1 MLRIIFYNTV
11 SFFIIIL
18 IFEIIL
24 TFLPVNQGFEFYDV
38 NKNNFVF
45 KAKENRSI
53 SQSKYWNFYN
63 PQVIKINNFGFRND
77 HDYDV
82 KEQNIVSVIG
92 DSYVEA
98 VQVPFGE
105 TFYNILEENIGDRFK
120 VYSFGFSGAPLSQYL
135 KWAEFS
141 VDRFNVSHLVIN
153 VVANDFDE
161 SLLKYK
167 QSPGFHYF
175 EKCGQSY
182 CNVLVPYKKNKYKA
196 ILGKSNLARYLV
208 SNLQILNISKNI
220 SFFFEQFDNKKNTK
234 VNKKYFANT
243 STDISTERIEDSKLS
258 VKLFLEKLDLI
269 KLEKKNIILMIDGRF
284 YSSNYDGYFPLMRE
298 YFIQESMKKG
308 FQIIDLKKSFDRN
321 YKKNKKKFE
330 FKKDGHWNSLAHSVV
345 GKELYNFFNSN
356 F

>member
-1 MLRIIFYNTV
+1 MLRLIFYNIV
-11 SFFIIIL
+11 SFFTIIL

-24 TFLPVNQGFEFYDV
+24 TFLPVNQGFEFYEV
-38 NKNNFVF
+38 NKNSHIFR
-45 KAKENRSI
+45 AKENRSI
-53 SQSKYWNFYN
+53 TQSKYWNFYN
-63 PQVIKINNFGFRND
+63 PQIIKINNFGFRND

-98 VQVPFGE
+98 VQVPFSK
-105 TFYNILEENIGDRFK
+105 TFYNILEENIDNKFK
-120 VYSFGFSGAPLSQYL
+120 IYSFGFSGAPLSQYL

-141 VDRFNVSHLVIN
+141 VDKFNVSHLIIN

-182 CNVLVPYKKNKYKA
+182 CNVLVPYKKKKYKA

-208 SNLQILNISKNI
+208 NNLQILDIKKQI
-220 SFFFEQFDNKKNTK
+220 SFFFEQFDDKKNTIA
-234 VNKKYFANT
+234 NTKYFANT
-243 STDISTERIEDSKLS
+243 STDNSIQRIEDSKLS
-258 VKLFLEKLDLI
+258 VRLFLEKLDLI

-284 YSSNYDGYFPLMRE
+284 YSSNYSGYFPLMRE
-298 YFIQESMKKG
+298 YFIQESVKKG
-308 FQIIDLKKSFDRN
+308 FHVIDLKKSFDSSYR
-321 YKKNKKKFE
+321 KNKKKFE
-330 FKKDGHWNSLAHSVV
+330 FKKDGHWNTLGHSIV
-345 GKELYNFFNSN
+345 GKELHNFFNLN

>member
-1 MLRIIFYNTV
+1 MLRRIFYNIV

-24 TFLPVNQGFEFYDV
+24 TFLPVNQGFEFYEV
-38 NKNNFVF
+38 NKNSFIF

-53 SQSKYWNFYN
+53 TQSKYWNFYN
-63 PQVIKINNFGFRND
+63 PQRIKINNFGFRND
-77 HDYDV
+77 HNYDV

-98 VQVPFGE
+98 VQVPFAK
-105 TFYNILEENIGDRFK
+105 TFYNILEENIDNKFK

-141 VDRFNVSHLVIN
+141 VDKFNVSHLVIN

-175 EKCGQSY
+175 EKCGQNY
-182 CNVLVPYKKNKYKA
+182 CNVLVPYKKKKYKA
-196 ILGKSNLARYLV
+196 ILGKSNLTRYLV

-234 VNKKYFANT
+234 ANKKYFANT
-243 STDISTERIEDSKLS
+243 STDNSTQRIKDSKLS
-258 VKLFLEKLDLI
+258 VRLFLEKLDLI

-308 FQIIDLKKSFDRN
+308 FKIIDLKKSFDRN

-330 FKKDGHWNSLAHSVV
+330 FKKDGHWNSLGHSVV

>member
-1 MLRIIFYNTV
+1 MLRLIFYNIV

-24 TFLPVNQGFEFYDV
+24 KFLPVNQGFEFYEV
-38 NKNNFVF
+38 NKNSFIF
-45 KAKENRSI
+45 RAKENRSI
-53 SQSKYWNFYN
+53 TQSKYWNFYN
-63 PQVIKINNFGFRND
+63 SQIIKINNFGFRND

-98 VQVPFGE
+98 VQVPFSK
-105 TFYNILEENIGDRFK
+105 TFYNILEENIDNKFK

-141 VDRFNVSHLVIN
+141 VDKFNVSHLIIN

-182 CNVLVPYKKNKYKA
+182 CNVLVPYKKKKYKA
-196 ILGKSNLARYLV
+196 ILGKSNLARYLIN
-208 SNLQILNISKNI
+208 NLQILNVSKNI
-220 SFFFEQFDNKKNTK
+220 SFFFEQLDNKKNT
-234 VNKKYFANT
+234 NTSKKYFANT
-243 STDISTERIEDSKLS
+243 STDNSIQRIEDSKLS
-258 VKLFLEKLDLI
+258 VRLFLEKLDLI

-298 YFIQESMKKG
+298 YFIQESVKKG
-308 FQIIDLKKSFDRN
+308 FNVIDLKKSFDSN
-321 YKKNKKKFE
+321 YRKNKKKFE
-330 FKKDGHWNSLAHSVV
+330 FEKDGHWNPLGHSIV
-345 GKELYNFFNSN
+345 GKELHNFFNLN